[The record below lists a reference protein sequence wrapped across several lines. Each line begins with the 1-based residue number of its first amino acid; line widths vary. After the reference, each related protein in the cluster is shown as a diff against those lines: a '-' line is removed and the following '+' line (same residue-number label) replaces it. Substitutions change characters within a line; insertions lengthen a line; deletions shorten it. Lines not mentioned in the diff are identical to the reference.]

1 VIVGKAKVLVVD
13 DEPDLVEF
21 IARLLRAEG
30 FDVLTAYDGINA
42 MDMTEN
48 ERPDIIL
55 LDIMMPMV
63 SGYEVCQQIKANP
76 MTRNIPILCMTSAHS
91 IDARARSRQ
100 AGAATVIVKP
110 FTPAELVAQVRRHL
124 PEADDL
130 QS

>member
-1 VIVGKAKVLVVD
+1 MIVGKAKVLVVD

>member
-1 VIVGKAKVLVVD
+1 MGKAKVLVVD